1 MASDDPPFPDATKG
15 GYHVLRID
23 GYSRTLDINCGAPCF
38 MSGPFRAGSHAWRIG
53 YYPRG
58 SLAGNQGFISLYLFL
73 VDDSVAESVTIEFK
87 FSMLDPYLKPLKHVN
102 SSLAKPLMA
111 TFSAPGSSYGYERF
125 ISSKMLGQLRDL
137 GKYDFFAVR
146 VDVRIVKEEDPSTML
161 PSPDTHDHLGHVLY
175 RNKEHADVE
184 FRVGEETFAAHR
196 LLLEARSPIFTAK
209 LLGRNNKEHKTTT
222 VVQINDMEPRVFEA
236 MLSFIYTD
244 SWPKMERKEE
254 GAMSQRLF
262 VAADQYGLQRLKLMC
277 ESRLCNLIDASS
289 VAEILL
295 LADKHQCAALK
306 EACFDFIGS
315 KAILLAAR
323 EKFLAAWKTNE
334 LWFNQ
339 FVSLCPTIIKDR
351 IFNILEND
359 WSSKSV
365 EALHITLDIE

>member
-23 GYSRTLDINCGAPCF
+23 GYSRTLGKNCGALCF
-38 MSGPFRAGSHAWRIG
+38 MSCPFRAGSHAWRIG

-58 SLAGNQGFISLYLFL
+58 SLGNQGFISLYLFL
-73 VDDSVAESVTIEFK
+73 VDDSVAESVTVEFK
-87 FSMLDPYLKPLKHVN
+87 FSMLDPYLKPLKHVIN
-102 SSLAKPLMA
+102 SCLAKPLMV
-111 TFSAPGSSYGYERF
+111 TFLAPGSFYGYGRL
-125 ISSKMLGQLRDL
+125 ISCKTLGQLRDL
-137 GKYDFFAVR
+137 RKYDCFAVR
-146 VDVRIVKEEDPSTML
+146 VDLRIVKEEDPSTML
-161 PSPDTHDHLGHVLY
+161 PSPDTHDHLGYLLY

-196 LLLEARSPIFTAK
+196 LLLEARSPVFKAK
-209 LLGRNNKEHKTTT
+209 LLGPNEEGETTA

-244 SWPKMERKEE
+244 SWPKMESKDE

-277 ESRLCNLIDASS
+277 ECRLCNLIDASS

-295 LADKHQCAALK
+295 LADKYQCTALK

-323 EKFLAAWKTNE
+323 EKFVAAWKTNE

-339 FVSLCPTIIKDR
+339 FVSLCPTIIKDQ
-351 IFNILEND
+351 IFNVLEND

-365 EALHITLDIE
+365 EAIHITLDIE